1 MQTVAAQNG
10 TAVHETKS
18 ERDDSKAAG
27 AEAEMYQSAGDV
39 GEWLGVD
46 SGAPAPDQVTLVLGM
61 PCPGLLPVT
70 SHISH
75 EAFYVVIPCYS
86 IPCHS

>member
-10 TAVHETKS
+10 TAVRETKS
-18 ERDDSKAAG
+18 ERDDSKAAS

-61 PCPGLLPVT
+61 PCPGLLLVT
-70 SHISH
+70 SHLLH
-75 EAFYVVIPCYS
+75 EAFHFVV
-86 IPCHS
+86 PCHSATCYS